1 MGKVIIVTGTPGAG
15 KSTVLGG
22 ALAKLKNVLIVNYG
36 NEMMAVAVKR
46 GIKNRDLLRKQPL
59 NVQHQIQTAAARS
72 ISKIARSSKS
82 PLIVDTHST
91 IKTPAGFIPGMPE
104 HIIKSLN
111 PSIIVLIEAPPKQI
125 SKRRAKDKTRT
136 RDFESIE
143 QIELQQNINRMFAS
157 AYATMTGAS
166 VKVIVNADNKLNAA
180 VSDFVKVVGTQ
191 R

>member
-22 ALAKLKNVLIVNYG
+22 ALAKLKNVLVVNYG
-36 NEMMAVAVKR
+36 NEMMAVAVER

-59 NVQHQIQTAAARS
+59 SVQHQIQTAAAKS
-72 ISKIARSSKS
+72 IAKIARSSKS

-91 IKTPAGFIPGMPE
+91 IKTPDGYIPGMPE
-104 HIIKSLN
+104 NIIKSLN
-111 PSIIVLIEAPPKQI
+111 PSVIVLIEAPTKQI
-125 SKRRAKDKTRT
+125 AKRRAKDKTRR
-136 RDFESIE
+136 RDVETIE

-166 VKVIVNADNKLNAA
+166 VKIIVNADNKLNKA
-180 VSDFVKVVGTQ
+180 VAELIRVVNSQ